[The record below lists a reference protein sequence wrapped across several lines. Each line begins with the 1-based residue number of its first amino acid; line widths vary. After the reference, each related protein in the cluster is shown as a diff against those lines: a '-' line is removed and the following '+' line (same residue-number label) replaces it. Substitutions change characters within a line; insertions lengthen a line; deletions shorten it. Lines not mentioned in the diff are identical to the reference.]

1 MAAAM
6 TRLAPL
12 TQSIPAAQALATL
25 HVDLDALVANWR
37 LLAAR
42 AAPAECAAVI
52 KADAYGVGI
61 APAAQALAA
70 AGCRTFFVAHLSE
83 ALRVRETVGPGLT
96 IYVLNGILDDTET
109 LAALAHDDIRPVI
122 ASQEQLRLWTSYH
135 PRHGA
140 RPACAVQIDTGMNR
154 FGLSVI
160 QAETLAEKIRD
171 VSPALVMTHFVSSE
185 YRDDP
190 LNERQIERFERATA
204 RLPGIA
210 RSMANS
216 SAIFL
221 PQRPFYDLVRPGYA
235 LYGGNPF
242 PDQPNPMRPVVRLSA
257 PILQIRD
264 IEAGETVGYNAQW
277 TAKRRSRLA
286 VIGVG
291 YADGIPRN
299 AMATEA
305 QAGGEALVLGTRCP
319 FAGRVSMDIIVL
331 DVTDVTDPA
340 LAPGVEAELLN
351 DVITVDDLASRSKT
365 IGYEI
370 LTSLGRRYH
379 RIYAPLTS
387 APPRHQT

>member
-1 MAAAM
+1 M
-6 TRLAPL
+6 TRLPPL
-12 TQSIPAAQALATL
+12 TQSIPAPQALATL

-42 AAPAECAAVI
+42 AAPAACAAVI
-52 KADAYGVGI
+52 KADAYGTGI

-70 AGCRTFFVAHLSE
+70 AGCNTFFVAHLSE
-83 ALRVRETVGPGLT
+83 ALRVREAAGPAPA
-96 IYVLNGILDDTET
+96 IYLLNGLIDHADT
-109 LAALAHDDIRPVI
+109 LAALTHGHIRPVLV
-122 ASQEQLRLWTSYH
+122 SPEQVRAWTNYR
-135 PRHGA
+135 PRHGT
-140 RPACAVQIDTGMNR
+140 RPSCAVQIDTGMNR
-154 FGLSVI
+154 FGLGVI
-160 QAETLAEKIRD
+160 QTETLAETIRE
-171 VSPALVMTHFVSSE
+171 VSPSLLMTHFVSSE

-204 RLPGIA
+204 RLPGIP

-216 SAIFL
+216 SGIFL
-221 PQRPFYDLVRPGYA
+221 PQQPFFDLVRPGYA

-242 PDQPNPMRPVVRLSA
+242 PDQPNPMRPVVRLTA
-257 PILQIRD
+257 PILQLREV
-264 IEAGETVGYNAQW
+264 EAGETIGYNAQW

-299 AMATEA
+299 AMATET
-305 QAGGEALVLGTRCP
+305 QPGGEAIVLGTRCP
-319 FAGRVSMDIIVL
+319 FAGRVSMDIIVI
-331 DVTDVTDPA
+331 DVTDVTDAA
-340 LAPGVEAELLN
+340 LAPGVEVELLN

-379 RIYAPLTS
+379 RVYVSQGRPT
-387 APPRHQT
+387 PP

>member
-1 MAAAM
+1 M
-6 TRLAPL
+6 TRLPPL
-12 TQSIPAAQALATL
+12 SQSIPATQALATL

-42 AAPAECAAVI
+42 AAPAQCAAVI
-52 KADAYGVGI
+52 KADAYGIGI
-61 APAAQALAA
+61 AQAARALAS
-70 AGCRTFFVAHLSE
+70 AGCHTFFVAHVSE
-83 ALRVRETVGPGLT
+83 AVRVREAVGAGPA
-96 IYVLNGILDDTET
+96 IYVLNGLIDHADTR
-109 LAALAHDDIRPVI
+109 AALVHDDIRPVLV
-122 ASQEQLRLWTSYH
+122 SPEQLRDWANFH
-135 PRHGA
+135 PKHGA
-140 RPACAVQIDTGMNR
+140 RPNCAVQIDTGMNR
-154 FGLSVI
+154 FGLGVI

-171 VSPALVMTHFVSSE
+171 LAPALVMTHFVSSE

-204 RLPGIA
+204 RLPGLA

-221 PQRPFYDLVRPGYA
+221 PQRPFFDLVRPGYA

-257 PILQIRD
+257 PILQLRE

-299 AMATEA
+299 AMATDA
-305 QAGGEALVLGTRCP
+305 QAGGEAIVLGASCP
-319 FAGRVSMDIIVL
+319 FAGRVSMDIIVI
-331 DVTDVTDPA
+331 DVTDVTNPA

-351 DVITVDDLASRSKT
+351 DVITIDDLASRSKT

-379 RIYAPLTS
+379 RVYSGAGSNIRP
-387 APPRHQT
+387 